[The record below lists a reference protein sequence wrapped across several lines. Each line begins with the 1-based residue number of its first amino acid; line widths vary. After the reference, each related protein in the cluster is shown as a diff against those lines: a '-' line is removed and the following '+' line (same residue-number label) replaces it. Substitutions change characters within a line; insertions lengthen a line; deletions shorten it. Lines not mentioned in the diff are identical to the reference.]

1 MDMHPEGGATSNKE
15 SLTMS
20 LAERRADVTW
30 KGDLM
35 SGSGVLTFASSGLAT
50 ETPVTWASRTES
62 ADGRTSPEEL
72 LAAALASCFAM
83 AFSNGLAKGG
93 NPPEELQVSANAHLD
108 RKPEGGVKV
117 SLIELSIKGKVPG
130 LSADAFKAAADAQA
144 CPITGVLDGNVE
156 IRKTAELLG

>member
-1 MDMHPEGGATSNKE
+1 
-15 SLTMS
+15 MS
-20 LAERRADVTW
+20 MAERRADVTW

-35 SGSGVLTFASSGLAT
+35 SGSGALTFASSGLAS
-50 ETPVTWASRTES
+50 ETPVTWASRAES
-62 ADGRTSPEEL
+62 PDGRTSPEEL

-83 AFSNGLAKGG
+83 AFSNALAKAG
-93 NPPEELQVSANAHLD
+93 NTAEELQVSANAHLD

-130 LSADAFKAAADAQA
+130 MSADAFKAAADSQA
-144 CPITGVLDGNVE
+144 CPISAVLDGNVD